1 MRLGQIADLLNLTV
15 IGDSDRHITG
25 LAPLNRASST
35 ELAFVSQPQFLAQL
49 DVTQAGAVIVR
60 QSWLDRVPQQC
71 AGLVSEDPYLAFA
84 RCTALFAPQL
94 ESAPFIDKTAH
105 IHTTAIIGERCRIG
119 PGVIIG
125 ADTVIGDDVIL
136 EPHVVVGEACRVRK
150 GTHLNAGVVLY
161 RDVRIGEDCKV
172 HANTV
177 IGSDGFGFAK
187 SSQGWVKIEH
197 FGGVVIGD
205 RCEIGANTVIDRG
218 VLDPTVLGNNVI
230 VDNQVQIAHNCVIGD
245 HSALAGCVGLAGST
259 VIGRH
264 CTLAGGVGVVG
275 HLEICDHVHVTA
287 MSMVTK
293 SIQTPGAFSSGTGM
307 MRSADWKRS
316 AVRFSQL
323 DTLALRVADLE
334 KQLNLKSGDSSS

>member
-1 MRLGQIADLLNLTV
+1 MRLGQIADLLNLTL
-15 IGDSDRHITG
+15 IGDSDRQITG

-35 ELAFVSQPQFLAQL
+35 ELAFVSQSQFLAQL
-49 DVTQAGAVIVR
+49 DITQAGAVIVR
-60 QSWLDRVPQQC
+60 QSWLDRLPQQC

-94 ESAPFIDKTAH
+94 ASAPFIDKTAH
-105 IHTTAIIGERCRIG
+105 IHATAMIGERCRIG
-119 PGVIIG
+119 PGVVIG
-125 ADTVIGDDVIL
+125 AGTVIGDDVIL
-136 EPHVVVGEACRVRK
+136 EPHVVIGEMCRVGK

-161 RDVRIGEDCKV
+161 RDVRIGDDCKV

-230 VDNQVQIAHNCVIGD
+230 VDN
-245 HSALAGCVGLAGST
+245 
-259 VIGRH
+259 
-264 CTLAGGVGVVG
+264 
-275 HLEICDHVHVTA
+275 
-287 MSMVTK
+287 
-293 SIQTPGAFSSGTGM
+293 
-307 MRSADWKRS
+307 
-316 AVRFSQL
+316 
-323 DTLALRVADLE
+323 
-334 KQLNLKSGDSSS
+334 